1 MKIRSSKNAMNS
13 MLLQLLNR
21 TGAELEQTGANP
33 RNTAV
38 YTQTTGAGLERPC
51 SALVSV
57 MYGNTPL
64 GVSQLAHWSNHFF
77 RVAQK

>member
-1 MKIRSSKNAMNS
+1 MKTRSSKSVMIS
-13 MLLQLLNR
+13 MLLQLFMR
-21 TGAELEQTGANP
+21 TGAGLEQTGANP
-33 RNTAV
+33 RKTAV
-38 YTQTTGAGLERPC
+38 FRKRTGAGLERPC

-64 GVSQLAHWSNHFF
+64 GVSLLAHWSNQFF